1 MTRHTLRI
9 IVPALLVAASLVWVL
24 GGCGDGNGDTLTA
37 SGTIE
42 ATEARLGFQAAG
54 RIDSIFVHEGDE
66 VKAGERLAL
75 LDQSEILARRDQAK
89 AQVAAAQALLTE
101 LESGFRSEEIAQAR
115 AGNRAAEQQ
124 FLDAERDLNRAKTLF
139 EGGAV
144 SQEILDKA
152 QTRYDVAQS
161 QAQQASEQL
170 RLVESGPRGEKIA
183 AQRAQY
189 EQAEAG
195 LRSAEAALA
204 YTEVRTDFPGVVTT
218 RHREPGEIVAPGQPV
233 LTVMNRDDRWI
244 RVYIPENR
252 LGALHLGQSVTITSD
267 TYPDKTY
274 RGEVT
279 YIASEAEFTPK
290 TVQTAEERVKLVY
303 AVKIRVSDD
312 PNYELKPGMPADV
325 RIALGQA

>member
-1 MTRHTLRI
+1 MTRHKPLI
-9 IVPALLVAASLVWVL
+9 IIPVFLIAAFLVWFF
-24 GGCGDGNGDTLTA
+24 GFRGDGLGRTLTA

-66 VKAGERLAL
+66 VTAGERLAL
-75 LDQSEILARRDQAK
+75 LDQSEILAQRDQAK

-115 AGNRAAEQQ
+115 AANRAAEQQ
-124 FLDAERDLNRAKTLF
+124 FLDAERDLKRAQTLF
-139 EGGAV
+139 DGGAV

-161 QAQQASEQL
+161 QAKQASEQL

-183 AQRAQY
+183 AQRAQF

-204 YTEVRTDFPGVVTT
+204 YTVVRTDFSGVVTT

-252 LGALHLGQSVTITSD
+252 LGALHLGQSVTVTSD

-274 RGEVT
+274 RGKVT

-325 RIALGQA
+325 RIALEQS